1 MRAETQ
7 TITINYTHSTSSGAY
22 MRSVCTVLWFGTAL
36 LKSFQVAD
44 CSMPGVYNRV
54 INNNECICRKN
65 FYSGKCVPLN
75 NCFWLVQCGYKV
87 TIMFADAQSHRW
99 LPIVFGKLHG
109 ANMHHITFAS
119 PTIRDTLNSSV
130 SQPNCAMPSSWLL
143 LLSDYCDHFV
153 THFKLKRN
161 WKKSPSSITTDSI
174 RRSGAKSTWNCMM
187 ARWRIMCIEF
197 RQPVSTNNEFVWMVC
212 WHLVVKLPILCGQ
225 FQAALEF
232 HTHGS
237 ETQTIVLFLS
247 VH

>member
-1 MRAETQ
+1 
-7 TITINYTHSTSSGAY
+7 
-22 MRSVCTVLWFGTAL
+22 
-36 LKSFQVAD
+36 
-44 CSMPGVYNRV
+44 MPGVYNRV

-109 ANMHHITFAS
+109 ANIHHITFAS

-225 FQAALEF
+225 FRAALEF